1 MQITADICK
10 TCLCKRFY
18 LTNVSLLD
26 LKNLFFAKFGN
37 LLVLKLKVFMSVKGS
52 TRNSPAGLMSFGD
65 IWSPP
70 SFVYVNL
77 F

>member
-1 MQITADICK
+1 MQITADTCK
-10 TCLCKRFY
+10 ICLCKRFY

-26 LKNLFFAKFGN
+26 LKNLLEVWKFTCAKA
-37 LLVLKLKVFMSVKGS
+37 KVIMSVKGS